1 MPSPLDAGDEPL
13 LVGGYLAIKDQGAWP
28 KRADGLGQLG
38 EAGGQILGV
47 PAHQPDAIAVL
58 VGEHA
63 VAVDRFLVEPPLVVE
78 GLRHQGGVHR
88 GNGGGHQIQCCA
100 AGS

>member
-1 MPSPLDAGDEPL
+1 MASAS
-13 LVGGYLAIKDQGAWP
+13 
-28 KRADGLGQLG
+28 LG

-63 VAVDRFLVEPPLVVE
+63 VAVDLFLVDWWKGCATKVGCIGVMAE
-78 GLRHQGGVHR
+78 GIRSSVARRGTDGG
-88 GNGGGHQIQCCA
+88 
-100 AGS
+100 